1 MGLLTGDD
9 IKWAKNSK
17 GKMMPVKE
25 IGWATANESP
35 THMVLQFD
43 SSHGGAYIGSVGNTL
58 WVDNVRVEY

>member
-1 MGLLTGDD
+1 MGEKLERQDD
-9 IKWAKNSK
+9 ASERDR
-17 GKMMPVKE
+17 M
-25 IGWATANESP
+25 ATANEAP

>member
-1 MGLLTGDD
+1 MGLLTGED

-43 SSHGGAYIGSVGNTL
+43 YSHGGAYIGSVGNTL